1 MNDRRED
8 ETPEVE
14 CRPDRTIGGL
24 LTIAILLLAAI
35 AKVNEFEES
44 KKDPDA

>member
-1 MNDRRED
+1 MNDCRHC

-14 CRPDRTIGGL
+14 CRPDRTIEGL

-35 AKVNEFEES
+35 AKADEFEES
-44 KKDPDA
+44 KDPDA